1 MGNDTCRDIHRMI
14 YLSRDS
20 MKYPS
25 LAILIP
31 CHNEE
36 TGIALAVEQASFY
49 GEVFVID
56 NASTDRSFELAENA
70 GAIVVKEHRLGYG
83 NAIMT
88 GMLEAKRAGKEFA
101 IVLDADLSDNPS
113 DIPLLIEP
121 ILHESVDLCLSARTR
136 IEDQVNLEPHQR
148 FGNKLAVTLMRL
160 KTGHRYQDMGP
171 FRAFNIDTVL
181 GLHMEDENFGW
192 NIEMQLKAVTKGLN
206 IREVELPYRKRQS
219 GTSKISGDIKNSL
232 RAGIIIV
239 RTVLLY

>member
-1 MGNDTCRDIHRMI
+1 
-14 YLSRDS
+14 
-20 MKYPS
+20 MKYTS

-36 TGIALAVEQASFY
+36 AGIAIAVEQASFY

-56 NASTDRSFELAENA
+56 NASTDRSFERAQNT
-70 GAIVVKEHRLGYG
+70 GATVIKEHRLGYG

-88 GMLEAKRAGKEFA
+88 GLLEAKRAGKEFA
-101 IVLDADLSDNPS
+101 VVLDADLSDNPS

-121 ILHESVDLCLSARTR
+121 ILNESVDLCISARTR
-136 IEDQVNLEPHQR
+136 LEDQGNLEPHQR
-148 FGNKLAVTLMRL
+148 FGNKLAVTLIRL

-206 IREVELPYRKRQS
+206 IREIELPYRKRQS
-219 GTSKISGDIKNSL
+219 GTSKISGNIKNSL
-232 RAGIIIV
+232 KAGIIII

>member
-1 MGNDTCRDIHRMI
+1 
-14 YLSRDS
+14 

-36 TGIALAVEQASFY
+36 NGIALAVEKASFY

-56 NASTDRSFELAENA
+56 NASSDRSFERAMSA
-70 GAIVVKEHRLGYG
+70 GATVVKEHRLGYG

-88 GMLEAKRAGKEFA
+88 GMLEAKRTGKELA
-101 IVLDADLSDNPS
+101 VVLDADLSDNPS

-160 KTGHRYQDMGP
+160 KTGHQYQDMGP
-171 FRAFNIDTVL
+171 FRAFKIDTIL
-181 GLHMEDENFGW
+181 GLHMEDANFGW
-192 NIEMQLKAVTKGLN
+192 NIEMQLKAASLSLN
-206 IREVELPYRKRQS
+206 VREIELPYKKRQT
-219 GTSKISGDIKNSL
+219 GTSKISGNFKNSFK
-232 RAGIIIV
+232 AGFIILKSIFK
-239 RTVLLY
+239 Y